1 MRERIRLSI
10 KTGKVRRNQPCQTQ
24 RVLAKTIKIE
34 YVHIL
39 LRQFHVYT
47 FIVSTQ
53 IDDVL

>member
-10 KTGKVRRNQPCQTQ
+10 KTEKVRRNQPCQTQ